1 MELTTENFAETLK
14 AMEEKYLPS
23 KEVILTP
30 QGIVWNETTE
40 KFNTSCGTGGLYRHT
55 HSMGGKPRGFSL
67 SDIPRINELI
77 KDIPRFFQKHSRL
90 GKKYWNTSSSYG
102 SKHFLSDELRKE
114 TPQENT
120 YCSNGQFIF
129 AMWILDY
136 EMKPIKVEYEYREFT
151 NIKYNTKDIYLLE
164 ICPNVI
170 FNCSHRDLSKALC
183 PCGLQYTKSAK
194 KQHERSRTHQMIM
207 EAQHINDTPTEF
219 DDFLEEQIE
228 RLI

>member
-1 MELTTENFAETLK
+1 MELTETNFFETLRE
-14 AMEEKYLPS
+14 MERKYLPS
-23 KEVILTP
+23 TEVILTP

-40 KFNTSCGTGGLYRHT
+40 TFNANCGTGGLYRYKNHPNNK
-55 HSMGGKPRGFSL
+55 HRGFSL
-67 SDIPRINELI
+67 HDISRINDLI

-114 TPQENT
+114 TPQQNT
-120 YCSNGQFIF
+120 YCNNGQFIL

-136 EMKPIKVEYEYREFT
+136 EMKPIKIEYEYLHLGD
-151 NIKYNTKDIYLLE
+151 NGKPKSYLMD

-170 FNCSHRDLSKALC
+170 FNCSHRDLSKVIC

-194 KQHERSRTHQMIM
+194 RQHERSRTHQMII
-207 EAQHINDTPTEF
+207 EAQHVNDTPTEF
-219 DDFLEEQIE
+219 DDFLEEQIN

>member
-1 MELTTENFAETLK
+1 MELTIDNFAETLK

-23 KEVILTP
+23 AEVILTP
-30 QGIVWNETTE
+30 QGIVWNENIE
-40 KFNTSCGTGGLYRHT
+40 NFDKMCGTGGLFRYT
-55 HSMGGKPRGFSL
+55 HSTGKHTGFL
-67 SDIPRINELI
+67 QSDISRINELI

-114 TPQENT
+114 TPQQNT
-120 YCSNGQFIF
+120 YCNNGQFIL

-136 EMKPIKVEYEYREFT
+136 EMKPIKIEYEYFHFVD
-151 NIKYNTKDIYLLE
+151 NGKTKSYLNE
-164 ICPNVI
+164 ICLNVI
-170 FNCSHRDLSKALC
+170 FNCSHRDLSKVIC

-194 KQHERSRTHQMIM
+194 RQHERSRTHQMIM

>member
-1 MELTTENFAETLK
+1 MELTETNFVETLK
-14 AMEEKYLPS
+14 AMEEKYLPN

-30 QGIVWNETTE
+30 QGIVWDENIENFD
-40 KFNTSCGTGGLYRHT
+40 KMCGTGGLYRYIYET
-55 HSMGGKPRGFSL
+55 GKHRGFSL

-102 SKHFLSDELRKE
+102 SKHFLSSELEKE
-114 TPQENT
+114 TPQKNT
-120 YCSNGQFIF
+120 YCSNGQFIL

-136 EMKPIKVEYEYREFT
+136 EMKPIKVEHKYHQFKSIKT
-151 NIKYNTKDIYLLE
+151 NISKSFLMD

-170 FNCSHRDLSKALC
+170 FNCSHRDLSKIVC

-194 KQHERSRTHQMIM
+194 RQHERSRTHQMIM
-207 EAQHINDTPTEF
+207 EAQHVNDTPTEF
-219 DDFLEEQIE
+219 DDFLEEQIN